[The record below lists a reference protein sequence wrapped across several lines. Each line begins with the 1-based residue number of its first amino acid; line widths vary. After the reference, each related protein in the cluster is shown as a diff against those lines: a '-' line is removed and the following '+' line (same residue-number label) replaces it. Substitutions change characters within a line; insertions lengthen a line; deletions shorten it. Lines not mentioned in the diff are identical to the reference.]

1 MYSGKFSRPGPV
13 LHSTHIHVHTEAHT
27 RTHTHIHIRLV
38 FVVEVDALHAVSGE
52 SCSGII
58 CRDTESSVGCSS
70 RPIAVMYCAVL
81 VAVMVFLSMWSNQL
95 TQRWNITVSLMRMY
109 MLLIMYG
116 RISYWLSF
124 TVKAKRDG
132 RISLYCIVVYCH
144 HDYQH

>member
-52 SCSGII
+52 SCSGIS

-70 RPIAVMYCAVL
+70 RPIAVMYCTVL

-95 TQRWNITVSLMRMY
+95 TQP
-109 MLLIMYG
+109 
-116 RISYWLSF
+116 
-124 TVKAKRDG
+124 
-132 RISLYCIVVYCH
+132 
-144 HDYQH
+144 